1 MAKAAIK
8 LSIFSD
14 NNIPDSI
21 GNWLQRRGH
30 SVFRLRKHM
39 PDDSPDPV
47 VAAAALE
54 ADRILLTQDKDFNSQ
69 RFMQPRFASLS
80 RISLSGD
87 GPTLLP
93 AIKEHIRL
101 IEFQW
106 AELQTT
112 GARMIVHVRVGNI
125 RFRA

>member
-1 MAKAAIK
+1 MAKATIK
-8 LSIFSD
+8 LSLFSD
-14 NNIPDSI
+14 HNVPDSV

-39 PDDSPDPV
+39 PDNSPDPV
-47 VAAAALE
+47 VAAAALD

-69 RFMQPRFASLS
+69 RFMQPRFEKLS

-93 AIKEHIRL
+93 AIKEHIHL

-106 AELQTT
+106 AHAQSTNS
-112 GARMIVHVRVGNI
+112 RMIAHVRVGNI